1 MNGGRIMLAI
11 LTPYLYYIFGAGI
24 LALVYSFFARRRLE
38 STLAFM
44 LGLICVFVAAY
55 LWFLN
60 K

>member
-1 MNGGRIMLAI
+1 MLAI

-38 STLAFM
+38 STLAFL
-44 LGLICVFVAAY
+44 LGLICVFIAAS

-60 K
+60 R